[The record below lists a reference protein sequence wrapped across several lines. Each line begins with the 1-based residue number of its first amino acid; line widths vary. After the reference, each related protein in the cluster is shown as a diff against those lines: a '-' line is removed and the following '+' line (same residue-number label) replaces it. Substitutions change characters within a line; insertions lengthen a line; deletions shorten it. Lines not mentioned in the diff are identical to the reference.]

1 MFLFLVF
8 NRSCLF
14 FKCFNVNFACSII
27 LFWSGDKM
35 SSPVRY
41 SYLSTLPD
49 NYTNIFVAFLLMLYC
64 RFSSIIFVIR
74 KVFFWETSSMKF
86 HLWGFINHSTS
97 EMYYKS
103 NIINLKRC
111 LLFCTLPADFH
122 EIILVYVIWMIH
134 SNLLKSEFITYFL
147 DKIAKFNK
155 ISLGTAYLCIKNKRD
170 T

>member
-1 MFLFLVF
+1 MLVLLFCF
-8 NRSCLF
+8 DQEIKCLHLWGIHTYQH
-14 FKCFNVNFACSII
+14 CLTII
-27 LFWSGDKM
+27 QIF
-35 SSPVRY
+35 
-41 SYLSTLPD
+41 
-49 NYTNIFVAFLLMLYC
+49 FVAFLLMLHC

-86 HLWGFINHSTS
+86 HLWEFINHSTS

-147 DKIAKFNK
+147 DKIVKFNK